1 MSEPL
6 VGMPANVDT
15 FPKLLLR
22 NARDLAN
29 QPAIREKDFGIW
41 QSWTWSQMAKEVQAI
56 ALGLRT
62 NGFKRGEFAAV
73 IGSNRPNL
81 YFSIA
86 AVQSLGGVPVPI
98 HADGAPE
105 EISYVL
111 DHADIV
117 VAIVEDQ
124 EQCDK
129 VLQVKDDHPNLRNI
143 YYDEP
148 RGLRN
153 YDEPGLESLKALK
166 DLSTHTTD
174 PDVVY
179 GQEVNRGEGKDLSIL
194 LYTSGT
200 TGRAKG
206 VMLTYD
212 NLIHSGQA
220 GVDYAQFTPNDVI
233 LAYLPFAW
241 VVDHL
246 FSYCQSY
253 ISGYCVACPESADT
267 VLQDLQELG
276 PTFFFAAPRTFEGIL
291 TNVTIRMEDAGRV
304 KKAMYDYFI
313 DVAMRVGEDI
323 LNGKPVSTS
332 NRFLYWLGGILVYGP
347 MKDVLGLSNVRLA
360 YTGGEAIGPEIFRF
374 YRSLGMNLKQ
384 LYGQTEASVYVT
396 VQPDGEIFS
405 DTVGR
410 PMPNVEIKLAENG
423 EVLYRSKGVFAGYY
437 KNDEATIETKNDDG
451 WVHTGDAGFFDKIGH
466 LKIIDRA
473 KDVGKLTSGALFAP
487 KYIENKLKFYPNIK
501 EAVAFGDGRD
511 FCTVFINID
520 LTAVGNWAERNNVPY
535 ASYQELAANGDVY
548 DIISGHVAEV
558 NSALAQEGDIGQSQ
572 IKRFLILHK
581 ELDADDGELTRTQKV
596 RRRIIAERY
605 ADTIEAFYNGSTEHH
620 ANVEV
625 TYEDGRKGVIS
636 GNLVIRDAKTFP
648 VQVLHEAA
656 E

>member
-1 MSEPL
+1 MREP
-6 VGMPANVDT
+6 VAEPSGIPDT
-15 FPKLLLR
+15 FPKFLMR
-22 NARDLAN
+22 NAQRFADK
-29 QPAIREKDFGIW
+29 PGIREKDFGIW
-41 QSWTWSQMAKEVQAI
+41 QTWTWSGMLEEVRAI
-56 ALGLRT
+56 ALGLRAD
-62 NGFKRGEFAAV
+62 GFRRGEFAAI
-73 IGSNRPNL
+73 IGANRPNL

-86 AVQSLGGVPVPI
+86 AVQSLGGIPVPI

-105 EISYVL
+105 EIAYVL
-111 DHADIV
+111 DHADIA

-129 VLQVKDDHPNLRNI
+129 VLQVREDNPKVRNI
-143 YYDEP
+143 YYDEA

-153 YDEPGLESLKALK
+153 YNEPGLQSLEALK
-166 DLSTHTTD
+166 EAGNSTPEAD
-174 PDVVY
+174 KVFRK
-179 GQEVNRGEGKDLSIL
+179 EVETGKGSDLSIL

-200 TGRAKG
+200 TGRAKA
-206 VMLTYD
+206 VMLTYE
-212 NLIHSGQA
+212 NLIHSSEA
-220 GVDYAQFTPNDVI
+220 GVEYAKFTSDDVI

-253 ISGYCVACPESADT
+253 LSGYCVACPEGADT
-267 VLQDLQELG
+267 VLHDLQELG

-291 TNVTIRMEDAGRV
+291 TNVTIRMEDSGRI

-313 DVAMRVGEDI
+313 KVAMRVGEDI
-323 LNGKPVSTS
+323 LNGQSVPAWD
-332 NRFLYWLGGILVYGP
+332 RFLYWLGGIFVYGP
-347 MKDVLGLSNVRLA
+347 MKNVLGLTNVRLA

-410 PMPNVEIKLAENG
+410 PMPNVEIKLADNG

-437 KNDEATIETKNDDG
+437 KNDEATAETKTADG
-451 WVHTGDAGFFDKIGH
+451 WVHTGDAGFFDRIGH

-473 KDVGKLTSGALFAP
+473 KDVGKLKSGALFAP

-501 EAVAFGDGRD
+501 EAVAFGHERD
-511 FCTVFINID
+511 FCSVFINID
-520 LTAVGNWAERNNVPY
+520 LTAVGNWAERHNVPY
-535 ASYQELAANGDVY
+535 ASYQELAGNPEVY
-548 DIISGHVAEV
+548 DIIAGHVEEV
-558 NSALAQEGDIGQSQ
+558 NQALAGEGEMGQSQ
-572 IKRFLILHK
+572 IRRFLILHK

-605 ADTIEAFYNGSTEHH
+605 ADCIEAFYDGKTEHF
-620 ANVEV
+620 AEVEV
-625 TYEDGRKGVIS
+625 TYEDGRKGKIS
-636 GNLVIRDAKTFP
+636 GNLKIRDAATFP
-648 VQVLHEAA
+648 AEAIREAA